1 MNNKKIKPKFTS
13 VGFGS
18 AYFSVAVVSILLASV
33 IFSFVFILSGVSGDS
48 VTDKNWYK
56 YLSYVL
62 TPTAI
67 SLSLVL
73 FTKANGE
80 RITEVCRV
88 NKTSVKYYLHAILLT
103 VATFFGLSG
112 LNGYFIQFLQKF
124 GYKYP
129 EQSLP
134 TFSAVNII
142 LTVLTVCVI
151 PAVTEEAFFRG
162 VLTRSLDGAN
172 TVIACLIGG
181 LYFSLFHMNPA
192 QTPYQFALGF
202 CYTLLALKSG
212 SVFPTVI
219 AHFLNNLIIVI
230 LYYAAPTFGGFTGV
244 AGIIA
249 TALGTAVTALFVALL
264 LIGKKEEEGKE
275 EKERFPYDYKTFFLY
290 SAIGVAACVII
301 WFSGL
306 LQ

>member
-1 MNNKKIKPKFTS
+1 MNNKKIKPKFTI

-33 IFSFVFILSGVSGDS
+33 IFSFIFIVSGVSGDS
-48 VTDKNWYK
+48 VSDKNWYK

-80 RITEVCRV
+80 RLTEVCRV
-88 NKTSVKYYLHAILLT
+88 NKTGVKYYLYALLLT

-162 VLTRSLDGAN
+162 VLTRSLGGAN

-212 SVFPTVI
+212 SVLPTVI

-244 AGIIA
+244 AGIV
-249 TALGTAVTALFVALL
+249 TTVLGTAATALFVVLL
-264 LIGKKEEEGKE
+264 LIGKKGEEDREKE
-275 EKERFPYDYKTFFLY
+275 EYPYDYKTFFLY
-290 SAIGVAACVII
+290 SAIGVLACVFI
-301 WFSGL
+301 WISGL
-306 LQ
+306 VQ

>member
-1 MNNKKIKPKFTS
+1 MNNNKKIKPKFTI

-33 IFSFVFILSGVSGDS
+33 IFSFIFIVSGVLNDAVS
-48 VTDKNWYK
+48 DKNWYK

-62 TPTAI
+62 TPTAV

-73 FTKANGE
+73 FTETNGE
-80 RITEVCRV
+80 CLTEVCRV
-88 NKTSVKYYLHAILLT
+88 NKTNVKYYLYAFLLT
-103 VATFFGLSG
+103 AATFFGLSG
-112 LNGYFIQFLQKF
+112 LNGYFIRFLQKF

-162 VLTRSLDGAN
+162 VLTRSLEGAN
-172 TVIACLIGG
+172 TVIACLTGG

-192 QTPYQFALGF
+192 QTPYQFVLGF
-202 CYTLLALKSG
+202 CYTLLAVKSG

-230 LYYAAPTFGGFTGV
+230 LYYAVPTFDGFTGV
-244 AGIIA
+244 VGIIA
-249 TALGTAVTALFVALL
+249 TALGTAASVAFVVLLF
-264 LIGKKEEEGKE
+264 IGRKGEA
-275 EKERFPYDYKTFFLY
+275 EKEKDEYRYDYKTFFLY
-290 SAIGVAACVII
+290 SAIGVLACVFI
-301 WFSGL
+301 WVSGL
-306 LQ
+306 VR

>member
-80 RITEVCRV
+80 YLTEVCRV

-162 VLTRSLDGAN
+162 VLTRSLGGAN
-172 TVIACLIGG
+172 AVIACLIGG

-230 LYYAAPTFGGFTGV
+230 LYYAAPTFDGFTGV
-244 AGIIA
+244 AGII
-249 TALGTAVTALFVALL
+249 TTILGTAATALFVFLL
-264 LIGKKEEEGKE
+264 LIGKKGEEGTGKE
-275 EKERFPYDYKTFFLY
+275 EYPYDYKTFFLY
-290 SAIGVAACVII
+290 SAIGVLACVFI
-301 WFSGL
+301 WISGL
-306 LQ
+306 VQ

>member
-1 MNNKKIKPKFTS
+1 MNNKKIEPKFTS

-18 AYFSVAVVSILLASV
+18 AYFSVAVVSILLASA

-48 VTDKNWYK
+48 VMDKNWYK

-162 VLTRSLDGAN
+162 VLTRSLGGAN
-172 TVIACLIGG
+172 AVIACLIGG

-212 SVFPTVI
+212 SVLPTVI

-244 AGIIA
+244 AGIV
-249 TALGTAVTALFVALL
+249 TTVLGTAATALFVFLL
-264 LIGKKEEEGKE
+264 LIGKKGEEGTGKE
-275 EKERFPYDYKTFFLY
+275 EYPYDYKTFFLY
-290 SAIGVAACVII
+290 SAIGVLACVFI
-301 WFSGL
+301 WVSGL

>member
-1 MNNKKIKPKFTS
+1 MNNNKKIKPKFTI

-33 IFSFVFILSGVSGDS
+33 IFSFIFIVSGVSNDA
-48 VTDKNWYK
+48 VLDKNWYK

-62 TPTAI
+62 TPTAV

-73 FTKANGE
+73 FTETNGE
-80 RITEVCRV
+80 RLTEVCRV
-88 NKTSVKYYLHAILLT
+88 NKTSVKYYLYALLLT
-103 VATFFGLSG
+103 AATFFGLSG
-112 LNGYFIQFLQKF
+112 LNGYFIRFLQKF

-162 VLTRSLDGAN
+162 VLTRSLEGAN
-172 TVIACLIGG
+172 TVIACLTGG

-192 QTPYQFALGF
+192 QTPYQFVLGF
-202 CYTLLALKSG
+202 CYTLLAVKSG

-230 LYYAAPTFGGFTGV
+230 LYYAVPTFDGFTGV
-244 AGIIA
+244 VGIIA
-249 TALGTAVTALFVALL
+249 TALGTAASVAFVVLLF
-264 LIGKKEEEGKE
+264 IGRKGEA
-275 EKERFPYDYKTFFLY
+275 EKEKDEYRYDYKTFFLY
-290 SAIGVAACVII
+290 SAIGVLACVFI
-301 WFSGL
+301 WVSGL
-306 LQ
+306 VL

>member
-1 MNNKKIKPKFTS
+1 MNNKKIKPKFTI

-33 IFSFVFILSGVSGDS
+33 IFSFLFIVSGVSGDS
-48 VTDKNWYK
+48 VSDKNWYK

-80 RITEVCRV
+80 QLTEVCRV
-88 NKTSVKYYLHAILLT
+88 NKTGVKYYLYALLLT
-103 VATFFGLSG
+103 AATFFGLSG
-112 LNGYFIQFLQKF
+112 LNGYFIRFLQKF

-162 VLTRSLDGAN
+162 VLTRSLGGAN

-212 SVFPTVI
+212 SVLPTVI

-244 AGIIA
+244 AGIV
-249 TALGTAVTALFVALL
+249 TTVLGTAATALFVFLL
-264 LIGKKEEEGKE
+264 LIGKKGEEKTEKE
-275 EKERFPYDYKTFFLY
+275 EYPYGYKTFFLY
-290 SAIGVAACVII
+290 SAIGVLACVFI
-301 WFSGL
+301 WISGL
-306 LQ
+306 VQ